1 LIFGGIVLLQ
11 GVVLWMF
18 LAEEG
23 DPPGGGISMDLWVDS
38 RRELVWAFLG
48 VVFGGA
54 GLTILFL
61 LMTTG
66 VRRRFLRGRVIC
78 VAVLVLWVVYGG
90 TMWWLAGEKIGAVAD
105 VAWRYVIGPR
115 VEEAMAGE

>member
-1 LIFGGIVLLQ
+1 
-11 GVVLWMF
+11 MF

-105 VAWRYVIGPR
+105 VAWRYVIGPL